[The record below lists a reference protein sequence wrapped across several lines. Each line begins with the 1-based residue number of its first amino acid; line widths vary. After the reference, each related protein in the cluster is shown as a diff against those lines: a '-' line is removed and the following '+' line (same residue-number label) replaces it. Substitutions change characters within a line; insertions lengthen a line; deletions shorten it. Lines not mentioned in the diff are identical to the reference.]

1 LNKREK
7 RLENEKKRIVYLCLY
22 EENSMNE
29 NEKDKIYERKGSKQ
43 GSETER
49 NGEREESSEENE
61 LEKRDGEK
69 GRW

>member
-22 EENSMNE
+22 EENK
-29 NEKDKIYERKGSKQ
+29 NEKNKIHERKGSKQ

>member
-7 RLENEKKRIVYLCLY
+7 RLKNEKKKRIVYLCLY

-29 NEKDKIYERKGSKQ
+29 NEKDKIYERKGS
-43 GSETER
+43 ETER